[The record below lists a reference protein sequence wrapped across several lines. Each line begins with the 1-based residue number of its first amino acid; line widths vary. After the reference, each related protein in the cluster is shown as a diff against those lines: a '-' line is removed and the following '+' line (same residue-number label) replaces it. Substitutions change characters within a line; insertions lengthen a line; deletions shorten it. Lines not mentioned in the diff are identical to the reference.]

1 MKFLDLILKREL
13 VISPLLL
20 HIMTEHNIKSKY
32 LKNVIE
38 ECKQEDKAILCFYEM
53 IKEQNISKIDRQC
66 IQFARLIIPSF
77 FKKLEN
83 ITTKEDFYNTSYKP
97 YFDFLSKHPELVKSN
112 LQNIKKSLFDIE
124 KLNNQIHFSKSS
136 IFTLL
141 LWSNI
146 INDISFDDIKDYLEF
161 DGENNNS
168 LKKIDNLVHSIV
180 HSSNPIL
187 KNKFYDYLTSHKI
200 HFYFDTVINN
210 TPEIIFDNNFLSQL
224 IVSAKSR
231 NVDINDFFIGQESKS
246 LRQHSSSFIRN
257 NKDAIIEVYNYIFQQ
272 HKKINDTHS
281 DMQSS
286 QECIFIDKHINDITQ
301 FMNNNPSNLLT
312 CYILEAATL
321 ANPDYLRKF
330 SLTAPLFK
338 SLSKNDNLDFKQK
351 TEELLLHKTVKTL
364 DPFLLNYLV
373 SFYKDEIDYNIKIII
388 AENFLIHR
396 FKDTPFPVYKEI
408 HDYLIHNY
416 KELSGEEFDLNVHIL
431 DDIENTIN
439 KYNEGASE
447 RHRTGRHVDINLLY
461 DNFKERL
468 MFFSDNTVNLIDA
481 ANMYALKYDNYL
493 STISETKAGAYEN
506 YKDGVNWVLRNL
518 EQSNLSYVS
527 IDSIKYFFQANFFNF
542 SKENIPQIAS
552 IFSAYKNEEFLE
564 DDIIKD
570 KIKMNEGELKG
581 ESIELLRSLV
591 QKTILSDSI
600 NLEPSQNSDSILR
613 KKRL

>member
-13 VISPLLL
+13 VTSPLLL

-32 LKNVIE
+32 LKNVVE

-53 IKEQNISKIDRQC
+53 IKKDNILKIDSQC

-77 FKKLEN
+77 FKKLDN

-97 YFDFLSKHPELVKSN
+97 YFEFLSNHPELIN
-112 LQNIKKSLFDIE
+112 NNINSIKQSIFDLE
-124 KLNNQIHFSKSS
+124 KLNNKIHFSKHSLFNLPLWSS
-136 IFTLL
+136 I
-141 LWSNI
+141 
-146 INDISFDDIKDYLEF
+146 INNISFDDIKDSLEF

-168 LKKIDNLVHSIV
+168 LKKIDILVHSIT

-187 KNKFYDYLTSHKI
+187 KNKFYDYLISHKT
-200 HFYFDTVINN
+200 HFYFDTVFNN
-210 TPEIIFDNNFLSQL
+210 TPEIIFDNNFLLKL
-224 IVSAKSR
+224 IASAKSR

-246 LRQHSSSFIRN
+246 LRQNSESFIRN
-257 NKDAIIEVYNYIFQQ
+257 NKDAIIDVYKSIFGL

-281 DMQSS
+281 SMQSS
-286 QECIFIDKHINDITQ
+286 QECIFIDKHIHDITQ
-301 FMNNNPSNLLT
+301 FMSNNPSNLLT

-321 ANPDYLRKF
+321 ANPDYLKKF
-330 SLTAPLFK
+330 PLTAPLFK
-338 SLSKNDNLDFKQK
+338 TLSKSDNQDFKQK

-388 AENFLIHR
+388 SENFLIHR

-416 KELSGEEFDLNVHIL
+416 KELNQEEFNINTHIL
-431 DDIENTIN
+431 DDIENTIK

-481 ANMYALKYDNYL
+481 ANMYALKYDTYL
-493 STISETKAGAYEN
+493 STISETEAGAYKN

-518 EQSNLSYVS
+518 EQSDLSHVC

-542 SKENIPQIAS
+542 SKEDIPHIAR
-552 IFSAYKNEEFLE
+552 IFSEYKNEDFLE
-564 DDIIKD
+564 EDEIKE
-570 KIKMNEGELKG
+570 KIRMNEGELKG
-581 ESIELLRSLV
+581 ESLELLRSLV
-591 QKTILSDSI
+591 QKNILSGSI
-600 NLEPSQNSDSILR
+600 NLKSPTDSESIVR

>member
-32 LKNVIE
+32 LKNVVE

-53 IKEQNISKIDRQC
+53 IKEQNISKIDSQC
-66 IQFARLIIPSF
+66 IQFARFITPLF
-77 FKKLEN
+77 FKKIEN
-83 ITTKEDFYNTSYKP
+83 ITTKEDFYNTSYKH
-97 YFDFLSKHPELVKSN
+97 YFDFLSKNPELVKSN

-124 KLNNQIHFSKSS
+124 KLNNEINFSKHSV
-136 IFTLL
+136 FTLP
-141 LWSNI
+141 LWGNV
-146 INDISFDDIKDYLEF
+146 INEISFEDIKDYLEF
-161 DGENNNS
+161 DGANNNS
-168 LKKIDNLVHSIV
+168 LKKIDNLVHSIA

-187 KNKFYDYLTSHKI
+187 KNKFYDFLISHKI
-200 HFYFDTVINN
+200 HFYFDTVLNN

-224 IVSAKSR
+224 ITSAKSR

-246 LRQHSSSFIRN
+246 LRQNSQSFIRN
-257 NKDAIIEVYNYIFQQ
+257 NKDAIIEVYKYIFDQ

-281 DMQSS
+281 GSQSS
-286 QECIFIDKHINDITQ
+286 QECIFIDKHINDINQ

-321 ANPDYLRKF
+321 ANPDYIKKF
-330 SLTAPLFK
+330 PLTAPLFK
-338 SLSKNDNLDFKQK
+338 ILSKSDNLDFKQK

-416 KELSGEEFDLNVHIL
+416 KGLNQEEFNINTHIL
-431 DDIENTIN
+431 DDIENTIK

-447 RHRTGRHVDINLLY
+447 RHSTGRHVDINLLY

-481 ANMYALKYDNYL
+481 ANMYALKYDTYL
-493 STISETKAGAYEN
+493 STISETEAGAYKN

-518 EQSNLSYVS
+518 EQSDLSYVC

-542 SKENIPQIAS
+542 SKEDIPHIAS
-552 IFSAYKNEEFLE
+552 IFSSYKNEDFLE
-564 DDIIKD
+564 DDIIKN
-570 KIKMNEGELKG
+570 KIKMNVGELKG

-600 NLEPSQNSDSILR
+600 NLEPSQNSESILR